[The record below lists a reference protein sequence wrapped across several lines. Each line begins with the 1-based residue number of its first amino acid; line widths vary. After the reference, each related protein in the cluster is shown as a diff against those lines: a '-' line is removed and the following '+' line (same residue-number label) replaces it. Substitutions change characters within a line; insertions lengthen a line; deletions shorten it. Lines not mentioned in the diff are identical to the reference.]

1 MTLIDFNTRLTPTAQ
16 AVTTTAVTTDKYP
29 LTQAGRDIFI
39 GTPMALLY
47 TVTVSALVAGTE
59 EYTFQ
64 AVTATAS
71 DGTTGQRILAS
82 STLFAVSG
90 GSIAA
95 GSLAAGQK
103 IVVPIP
109 EGRVASTA
117 THFCGRILTANS
129 AGITILCDF
138 VPLSTVASF
147 VTHAGRPS
155 YPTGG

>member
-1 MTLIDFNTRLTPTAQ
+1 MMVDFNTRLTPTAQ
-16 AVTTTAVTTDKYP
+16 AVTTTAVTTDKLP
-29 LTQAGRDIFI
+29 LVQAGRDIFI
-39 GTPMALLY
+39 GTPMALVY
-47 TVTVSALVAGTE
+47 TVTVAAAVAGTE

-90 GSIAA
+90 GAIAA
-95 GSLAAGQK
+95 GSLAAGAK
-103 IVVPIP
+103 VVVPIP
-109 EGRVASTA
+109 PERVGSTA

-129 AGITILCDF
+129 AGITVLCDL
-138 VPLSTVASF
+138 VPLSSVQSNVFSADAIT
-147 VTHAGRPS
+147 